1 MRGGWDSD
9 LERQLPCL
17 VGTSCPELQKL
28 HPTLAEQARGIA
40 LRQGVFA
47 GYVERTDF
55 TKWREVSATYDFG
68 AALNRWA
75 FAAKRTQLTLAAR
88 NLEIWK
94 KYWTGADPEGFIS
107 ADQDNPANQQNV
119 LTVAAPLYYMLRLN
133 VVF

>member
-1 MRGGWDSD
+1 
-9 LERQLPCL
+9 
-17 VGTSCPELQKL
+17 L
-28 HPTLAEQARGIA
+28 HPTLSEQARGIA

-55 TKWREVSATYDFG
+55 TKWRELSATYDFG

-88 NLEIWK
+88 NLKIWK

-119 LTVAAPLYYMLRLN
+119 LTVAAPLYYKLRLN